1 MPISGRQSWFYH
13 LAIKLRRGSGF
24 NRSNSTPEISEG
36 RFRLRPPR
44 QPRTAI
50 AASDAMKRTTIVISK
65 KVNVPRVNTFKAA
78 AIATYDREPNI
89 EVTKKIENVSV
100 AVSVE
105 DQLRDRVSGS

>member
-1 MPISGRQSWFYH
+1 
-13 LAIKLRRGSGF
+13 
-24 NRSNSTPEISEG
+24 
-36 RFRLRPPR
+36 
-44 QPRTAI
+44 
-50 AASDAMKRTTIVISK
+50 MKRTTIVISK

-78 AIATYDREPNI
+78 GIATYDREPNI